1 MSKDY
6 NIGLIPGDGIGP
18 EITAQAVKALNAAS
32 SKYGFNLN
40 LTEYPLGGENYLV
53 TGQTL
58 PENIFQEIKDQ
69 DAIFLG
75 AIGHPEIKPG
85 ILEKEILLTLRFRL
99 DLYINLRPIKLYPG
113 VETPLKDKGPE
124 EIDLVIVRENT
135 EGLYT
140 GAGGRLFA
148 GTDKEVAT
156 QESINTYPS
165 CRRAMK
171 YGFELARTM
180 APKKLTLVGKTNVL
194 TNASALWVRAMEDL
208 APEFSDVE
216 TDYAHVDATSMWLVT
231 SPEAFK
237 VIVTDNLFGDI
248 ISDLGAAISGGLG
261 LAAGGNIRPGEVSI
275 FEPIGGS
282 APKYAGQDVVNPL
295 AAILSARLLLLHLGE
310 EEAAQAVERAVAR
323 TILTLSG
330 MSAGRMGC
338 GTTEV
343 GDRVAKAI
351 AG

>member
-1 MSKDY
+1 MSREF
-6 NIGLIPGDGIGP
+6 NIGLVPGDGIGP
-18 EITAQAVKALNAAS
+18 EITAQAVKTLKAAAS
-32 SKYGFNLN
+32 AFGFNLH
-40 LTEYPLGGENYLV
+40 LTDYPLGGEHYLA

-58 PENIFQEIKDQ
+58 PEDVFQELKGQ
-69 DAIFLG
+69 DAILLG
-75 AIGHPEIKPG
+75 AIGHPRIKPG
-85 ILEKEILLTLRFRL
+85 ILEKEILLTMRFRL

-113 VETPLKDKGPE
+113 VETPLKDKGPK

-165 CRRAMK
+165 CRRALK

-208 APEFSDVE
+208 APEFPEVE

-231 SPEAFK
+231 RPEVFK

-261 LAAGGNIRPGEVSI
+261 VAAGGNIRPGEVSI

-282 APKYAGQDVVNPL
+282 APKYTGQDVVNPL

-310 EEAAQAVERAVAR
+310 KEAAEAVERAVAQ

-330 MSAGRMGC
+330 MAAGKMGC
-338 GTTEV
+338 GTAEV
-343 GDRVAKAI
+343 GDRVAAAI
-351 AG
+351 AR